1 MYQYIKGAL
10 KEVTPL
16 YIIVE
21 TGGIGYTVHVP
32 NPFRFESMTGSELT
46 IFTELIVREDS
57 HTLYGFKDM
66 AEKELFQ
73 SLLKVTGIGPKSAMA
88 ILATSTPDGVINAI
102 ENEDYTFMQ
111 KFPGVG
117 KKTASQIILDLK
129 GRLTQSGDPPQTVTE
144 SGSHE
149 HFISEALLA
158 LEALGYS
165 KRELTRIEKHLKTV
179 EINSVDEAVKAGL
192 KFLVQ

>member
-1 MYQYIKGAL
+1 MYQYIKGVL
-10 KEVTPL
+10 KEVTPQ
-16 YIIVE
+16 YITLE
-21 TGGIGYTVHVP
+21 TGGIGHLINVP
-32 NPFRFESMTGSELT
+32 NPFRFEAALDSEMT

-66 AEKELFQ
+66 EEKSLFQ

-88 ILATSTPDGVINAI
+88 ILAASSPAGVINAI
-102 ENEDYTFMQ
+102 ENEDQAYMQ

-129 GRLTQSGDPPQTVTE
+129 GKLTAGEAIEEETPKDSNA
-144 SGSHE
+144 HY
-149 HFISEALLA
+149 ISEALLA

-165 KRELTRIEKHLKTV
+165 KREMTRIEKHLKTT
-179 EINSVDEAVKAGL
+179 EIQSVDDAVKSGL

>member
-1 MYQYIKGAL
+1 MYQYIKGVL
-10 KEVTPL
+10 KEVTPQ
-16 YIIVE
+16 YITLE
-21 TGGIGYTVHVP
+21 TNGIGHLINVP
-32 NPFRFESMTGSELT
+32 NPFRFESAVNSEMT
-46 IFTELIVREDS
+46 IFVDLIVREDS

-66 AEKELFQ
+66 EEKTLFQ

-88 ILATSTPDGVINAI
+88 ILAASSPQGVINAI
-102 ENEDYTFMQ
+102 ENEDQAYMQ

-129 GRLTQSGDPPQTVTE
+129 GKLGPAESSGEDTPKN
-144 SGSHE
+144 SNA

-165 KRELTRIEKHLKTV
+165 KREITRIEKHLKTIDI
-179 EINSVDEAVKAGL
+179 ESVDDAVKKGL

>member
-1 MYQYIKGAL
+1 MYQYIKGVL
-10 KEVTPL
+10 KEVTPQ
-16 YIIVE
+16 YITLE
-21 TGGIGYTVHVP
+21 SGGIGYLIHAP
-32 NPFRFESMTGSELT
+32 NPFRFESALESEVVM
-46 IFTELIVREDS
+46 FTDLIVREDS

-66 AEKELFQ
+66 EEKTLFQ

-88 ILATSTPDGVINAI
+88 ILAASTPAGVINAI
-102 ENEDYTFMQ
+102 ENEDQAYMQ

-129 GRLTQSGDPPQTVTE
+129 GKLTQGEAPMAEEQNGTNA
-144 SGSHE
+144 HY
-149 HFISEALLA
+149 ISEALLA

-165 KRELTRIEKHLKTV
+165 KREITRIEKHLKTID
-179 EINSVDEAVKAGL
+179 INSVDEAVKSGL